1 VAVRVLIVDDHDDVR
16 FLIRA
21 IIEDASDDVV
31 VVGEADGVRAA
42 LESIDELDPDV
53 VVLDAVMPVVS
64 GIEAAPMILAR
75 RPAQKILLCSALVD
89 EEVRAKAEEAGITDC
104 VSKDDMDA
112 IPGIAFRLAR
122 DSAP

>member
-1 VAVRVLIVDDHDDVR
+1 MVVDDHEDVR

-21 IIEDASDDVV
+21 IIEDADEDVD

-42 LESIDELDPDV
+42 LESIDALDPDV
-53 VVLDAVMPVVS
+53 LVLDAVMPVVG

-89 EEVRAKAEEAGITDC
+89 DEVRAKADQAGISEC
-104 VSKDDMDA
+104 VSKDDMEA
-112 IPGIAFRLAR
+112 IPAIALTLAR
-122 DSAP
+122 GSGP